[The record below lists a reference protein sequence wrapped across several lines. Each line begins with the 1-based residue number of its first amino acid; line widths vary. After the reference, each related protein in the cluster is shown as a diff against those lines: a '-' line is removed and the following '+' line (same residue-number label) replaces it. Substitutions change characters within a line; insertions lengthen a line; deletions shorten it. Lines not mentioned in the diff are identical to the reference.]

1 MHTALDVEAGAILL
15 KKYEPQDWSYKLKV
29 RKPTP
34 EEEAIL
40 ERWRKEVEER
50 VQARLRAYHGR

>member
-1 MHTALDVEAGAILL
+1 V
-15 KKYEPQDWSYKLKV
+15 KKYEPRDWSYKTKL
-29 RKPTP
+29 RRLTP

>member
-1 MHTALDVEAGAILL
+1 M
-15 KKYEPQDWSYKLKV
+15 KKDEPQDWSYRTKL

-34 EEEAIL
+34 EEEVIL

-50 VQARLRAYHGR
+50 VQARLRAHYGR

>member
-1 MHTALDVEAGAILL
+1 M
-15 KKYEPQDWSYKLKV
+15 KKYEPRDWSYKTKL

>member
-1 MHTALDVEAGAILL
+1 M
-15 KKYEPQDWSYKLKV
+15 KKYEPRDWSYKLKT

-40 ERWRKEVEER
+40 ERWRKEVEEAKR
-50 VQARLRAYHGR
+50 EAAASHEHVEVSASQPAA